1 MRGGATSVASSP
13 IASSRR
19 RVLQRV
25 DIDRFG
31 GRDLTAGDRFLTPR
45 CYTAVKALL
54 MAACLALPTSAQA
67 QTAPADGTLRAWA
80 GYDTF
85 RYRDTA
91 KSSPPVDAS
100 PVAWRGAGPILGL
113 DWDRERPF
121 RLHRVNVAFSAAG
134 GFVYDTGIG
143 TIPRPEEESARLLEG
158 GYEYRRYFARAIGIR
173 SLHAGIGVRGGGER
187 RAFERRR
194 GGNEL
199 TATTSAGSIA
209 GVAALRFRPAGRV
222 SADVEWGNAAVLTR
236 ERLHLVAGT
245 ESEMASWGG
254 GWFTDLTARV
264 NVRLAERT
272 SLAVAYGRRGE
283 GWLFDLRAYTDERR
297 RIVAGVTHVR

>member
-1 MRGGATSVASSP
+1 M
-13 IASSRR
+13 
-19 RVLQRV
+19 
-25 DIDRFG
+25 
-31 GRDLTAGDRFLTPR
+31 

-54 MAACLALPTSAQA
+54 MAVCLGLPVAAQA
-67 QTAPADGTLRAWA
+67 QTAPADSTWRAWA
-80 GYDTF
+80 GHDTF
-85 RYRDTA
+85 RFRDTA

-100 PVAWRGAGPILGL
+100 PVEWRGAGPILGL

-121 RLHRVNVAFSAAG
+121 RLHRFDVAFSAAG

-143 TIPRPEEESARLLEG
+143 TIPRPDDESARFLEG

-173 SLHAGIGVRGGGER
+173 SLQAGIGVRGGGER
-187 RAFERRR
+187 RTFERRR

-199 TATTSAGSIA
+199 TDTTTAGSIA

-222 SADVEWGNAAVLTR
+222 SADVDWGNAAVLTR
-236 ERLHLVAGT
+236 GRQHLVAGT
-245 ESEMASWGG
+245 ESEKASWGG

-264 NVRLAERT
+264 NVRVTERT
-272 SLAVAYGRRGE
+272 SLAAAYGGRGE

-297 RIVAGVTHVR
+297 RIVAGVTYAR

>member
-1 MRGGATSVASSP
+1 M
-13 IASSRR
+13 
-19 RVLQRV
+19 
-25 DIDRFG
+25 
-31 GRDLTAGDRFLTPR
+31 
-45 CYTAVKALL
+45 AV
-54 MAACLALPTSAQA
+54 CLALPAAAQA
-67 QTAPADGTLRAWA
+67 QTVPADGTWRAWA

-91 KSSPPVDAS
+91 KSSPPVDAA
-100 PVAWRGAGPILGL
+100 PVAWSGAGPILGF
-113 DWDRERPF
+113 DWDRERPL
-121 RLHRVNVAFSAAG
+121 RLHRVNAALSAAG

-143 TIPRPEEESARLLEG
+143 TISRPGEESARFLEG
-158 GYEYRRYFARAIGIR
+158 GYEYRRYFARAIGLR

-187 RAFERRR
+187 RTFERRR

-199 TATTSAGSIA
+199 TDTTTAGSIA
-209 GVAALRFRPAGRV
+209 GVAALQYRPAGRV
-222 SADVEWGNAAVLTR
+222 SADVEWGNAVALIR
-236 ERLHLVAGT
+236 GRQHLVAGS
-245 ESEMASWGG
+245 ESEKTSWGG

-297 RIVAGVTHVR
+297 RIVAGVTYAR

>member
-1 MRGGATSVASSP
+1 MTV
-13 IASSRR
+13 
-19 RVLQRV
+19 
-25 DIDRFG
+25 
-31 GRDLTAGDRFLTPR
+31 
-45 CYTAVKALL
+45 
-54 MAACLALPTSAQA
+54 CLALPAAAQA
-67 QTAPADGTLRAWA
+67 QTAPADGIWRAWA

-85 RYRDTA
+85 RYRDIA

-134 GFVYDTGIG
+134 GFIYDTGIG
-143 TIPRPEEESARLLEG
+143 TIPRPGDESARFLEG
-158 GYEYRRYFARAIGIR
+158 GYEYRRYFARAIGLR
-173 SLHAGIGVRGGGER
+173 SLQAGIGVRGGGER
-187 RAFERRR
+187 RTFERRR

-199 TATTSAGSIA
+199 TETATAGSIA

-222 SADVEWGNAAVLTR
+222 SADVEWGNALALTR
-236 ERLHLVAGT
+236 GRQHLVAGS
-245 ESEMASWGG
+245 ESEKTSWGG

-264 NVRLAERT
+264 NIRLAERT
-272 SLAVAYGRRGE
+272 SLAVAYGGRGE

-297 RIVAGVTHVR
+297 RIVAGVMYAR